1 MVICSMIQYK
11 EGEFKEF
18 IIKPNNSLSWNG
30 NKIFFF
36 ILFFISFVIAFSFA
50 MAGMWLIL
58 PFAGLEMI
66 LLGSA
71 LTFCY
76 IKNSQCEIVKIDE
89 NNVSVSLIK
98 SRNKKVFG
106 CSKYWAKFILNKPH
120 LRGYP
125 HKLVLRSAGREM
137 EIGALLTDEERIKLA
152 GMLKKNVEQ

>member
-1 MVICSMIQYK
+1 
-11 EGEFKEF
+11 
-18 IIKPNNSLSWNG
+18 
-30 NKIFFF
+30 
-36 ILFFISFVIAFSFA
+36 

-89 NNVSVSLIK
+89 KNVSVSLIK

-106 CSKYWAKFILNKPH
+106 CTLNDMTN
-120 LRGYP
+120 YF
-125 HKLVLRSAGREM
+125 SE
-137 EIGALLTDEERIKLA
+137 T
-152 GMLKKNVEQ
+152 

>member
-1 MVICSMIQYK
+1 
-11 EGEFKEF
+11 
-18 IIKPNNSLSWNG
+18 
-30 NKIFFF
+30 
-36 ILFFISFVIAFSFA
+36 

-71 LTFCY
+71 LTYCY

-89 NNVSVSLIK
+89 KNVSVSLIK
-98 SRNKKVFG
+98 SRNKKVFD
-106 CSKYWAKFILNKPH
+106 CNKYWAKFILNKPR

>member
-1 MVICSMIQYK
+1 
-11 EGEFKEF
+11 
-18 IIKPNNSLSWNG
+18 
-30 NKIFFF
+30 
-36 ILFFISFVIAFSFA
+36 
-50 MAGMWLIL
+50 
-58 PFAGLEMI
+58 MI

-89 NNVSVSLIK
+89 KNVSVSLIK

-106 CSKYWAKFILNKPH
+106 CSKYWAKFILNKPR
-120 LRGYP
+120 LKGYP

>member
-18 IIKPNNSLSWNG
+18 IIKPNNSLSWKG

-36 ILFFISFVIAFSFA
+36 MLFFISFVIAFSFA

-71 LTFCY
+71 LTYCY

-89 NNVSVSLIK
+89 KNVSVSLIK
-98 SRNKKVFG
+98 SRNKKVFD
-106 CSKYWAKFILNKPH
+106 CNKYWAKFILNKPR

-125 HKLVLRSAGREM
+125 NKLVLRSAGREM

>member
-18 IIKPNNSLSWNG
+18 IIKPNNSLSWKG

-36 ILFFISFVIAFSFA
+36 MLFFISFVIAFSFA

-89 NNVSVSLIK
+89 RNVSVSLIK
-98 SRNKKVFG
+98 SRNRKVFG
-106 CSKYWAKFILNKPH
+106 CNKYWAKFILNKPR
-120 LRGYP
+120 LKGYP

-137 EIGALLTDEERIKLA
+137 EIGALLTDKERITLA

>member
-1 MVICSMIQYK
+1 MVICRMIQYK

-18 IIKPNNSLSWNG
+18 IIKPNNSLSWRG

-36 ILFFISFVIAFSFA
+36 MLFFISFVIAFSFA

-89 NNVSVSLIK
+89 KNVSVSLIK

-106 CSKYWAKFILNKPH
+106 CSKYWAKFILNKPR
-120 LRGYP
+120 LKGYP

>member
-18 IIKPNNSLSWNG
+18 IIKPNNSLSWKG
-30 NKIFFF
+30 NKIFFLM
-36 ILFFISFVIAFSFA
+36 LFFISFVIAFSFA

-106 CSKYWAKFILNKPH
+106 CSKYWAKFILNKPR
-120 LRGYP
+120 LKGYP

>member
-1 MVICSMIQYK
+1 MVISSMIQYK

-18 IIKPNNSLSWNG
+18 IIKPNNSLSWKG

-36 ILFFISFVIAFSFA
+36 ILFFVSFVIAFSFA

-89 NNVSVSLIK
+89 KNVSVSLIK

-106 CSKYWAKFILNKPH
+106 CRKYWAKFILNKPR
-120 LRGYP
+120 LKGYP